1 MEPSS
6 LYLRREAAA
15 KYIEGKW
22 GVPCS
27 PKTLAKYAVQGGG
40 PIFSKFGRYPLYTAE
55 NLDAWARARIGQPIR
70 STSEYAASSPKESS
84 CQDERS
90 VLTSVGTVTNSSDL
104 GKVV

>member
-27 PKTLAKYAVQGGG
+27 SKTLAKYAVIGGG
-40 PIFSKFGRYPLYTAE
+40 PIYSKFGRYPVYTADD
-55 NLDAWARARIGQPIR
+55 LDAWAQARIGKPVR
-70 STSEYAASSPKESS
+70 STSDYAARTPKESS

-90 VLTSVGTVTNSSDL
+90 VLTSVGTVTNSSEM
-104 GKVV
+104 GKAV